1 MAKYLDEAGVIYL
14 IDKIVNLLNEKVD
27 KEEGKALSSED
38 FSPLLKEKLET
49 LKNYSLPV
57 ASHDNLGG
65 IKVGNGL
72 VINTETGE
80 LTAVGDSNAEA
91 EAAAERASQSAIVAG
106 NYAAQ
111 AIQAQQ
117 AIENKIWYGT
127 MEEYNALETINSST
141 IYIILHE

>member
-1 MAKYLDEAGVIYL
+1 MAKYLDEAGAIYL

-27 KEEGKALSSED
+27 KEEGKVLSSED

-49 LKNYSLPV
+49 LENYSLPV

-80 LTAVGDSNAEA
+80 LTAVGGSNAEA

>member
-1 MAKYLDEAGVIYL
+1 MAKYLDEAGTIYL
-14 IDKIVNLLNEKVD
+14 IGKIVGLLNEKVD
-27 KEEGKALSSED
+27 KEEGKSLSSED

-49 LKNYSLPV
+49 LENYSLPI
-57 ASHDNLGG
+57 ASSDNLGG
-65 IKVGNGL
+65 IKIGNGL

-80 LTAVGDSNAEA
+80 LTAVGGSDAGV

-127 MEEYNALETINSST
+127 IEEYNALETVSNST

>member
-1 MAKYLDEAGVIYL
+1 MAKYLDEAGTIYL
-14 IDKIVNLLNEKVD
+14 INKIVGFLNKKVD

-38 FSPLLKEKLET
+38 FTSSLKTKLDDLE
-49 LKNYSLPV
+49 NYSLPI
-57 ASHDNLGG
+57 ASNENLGG
-65 IKVGNGL
+65 IKIGNGL
-72 VINTETGE
+72 TIDSETGE
-80 LTAVGDSNAEA
+80 LTAAGGSSAGA
-91 EAAAERASQSAIVAG
+91 EAAAERASQSAITAG

-127 MEEYNALETINSST
+127 IEEYNALETVSNST